1 MKLVKKLA
9 AAALAAT
16 LCLALTAC
24 SDGKSLEDI
33 QEAGKLVVAT
43 SPDWPPYEY
52 VAEDGSYAGSD
63 IDLAKYV
70 AEQLGVELQIDA
82 MEFDAVLAAL
92 ANGKCDV
99 AVAGL
104 TYKEE
109 RLEVMDFSDVYYDD
123 GDQVLLILAENAEE
137 LNSLAAFAGKT
148 VAAQNGTMQFDLV
161 AEQLPDTT
169 EEPIANIPT
178 AVLMLKEG
186 KVDGVAVSSVVA
198 KSYVETMPELTICDE
213 IFDHPAEGVLMGVVK
228 GETELLDAVNE
239 IIATVNEQGLYEQ
252 WVAAQGQAE

>member
-1 MKLVKKLA
+1 MKLKKWVALLMVA
-9 AAALAAT
+9 TLTVCMGSTALASR
-16 LCLALTAC
+16 L
-24 SDGKSLEDI
+24 DDI
-33 QEAGKLVVAT
+33 KEKGVLVVAT

-52 VAEDGSYAGSD
+52 MGEDGSYMGSD
-63 IDLAKYV
+63 IDFAKYI

-92 ANGKCDV
+92 ANGKCDLG
-99 AVAGL
+99 VAGM

-123 GDQVLLILAENAEE
+123 GDQVLLILAEKADE
-137 LNSLAAFAGKT
+137 LDSLAAFAGKT

-161 AEQLPDTT
+161 AEQLPDSK
-169 EEPIANIPT
+169 EEPITNIPT

-198 KSYVETMPELTICDE
+198 KSYLESMPELAVCAE
-213 IFDHPAEGVLMGVVK
+213 IFDHPPEGVLMGVVK
-228 GETELLDAVNE
+228 DEPELLAAVNE
-239 IIATVNEQGLYEQ
+239 IIAEVNEQGLYEQ
-252 WVAAQGQAE
+252 WVAAQGQVE

>member
-1 MKLVKKLA
+1 MKMKKAVALLLTV
-9 AAALAAT
+9 ALAV
-16 LCLALTAC
+16 CMCSTAMA
-24 SDGKSLEDI
+24 SRLDDI
-33 QEAGKLVVAT
+33 KEKGVLVVAT

-70 AEQLGVELQIDA
+70 AEQLGVELQLDP

-123 GDQVLLILAENAEE
+123 GDQVLLILKENAET

-198 KSYVETMPELTICDE
+198 KSYVEMMPELAICDE
-213 IFDHPAEGVLMGVVK
+213 IFDHPEEGVLMGVVK
-228 GETELLDAVNE
+228 NEPELLDAINE
-239 IIATVNEQGLYEQ
+239 IIAGINEQGLYEQ

>member
-1 MKLVKKLA
+1 MKMKKAVALFLVLM
-9 AAALAAT
+9 
-16 LCLALTAC
+16 LTVCMCGTAMA
-24 SDGKSLEDI
+24 SRLDDI
-33 QEAGKLVVAT
+33 KEKGVLVVAT

-52 VAEDGSYAGSD
+52 VAEDGSYVGSD

-92 ANGKCDV
+92 ANGKCDL

-104 TYKEE
+104 TCKEE

-198 KSYVETMPELTICDE
+198 KSYVEMMPELTICDE